1 MTATYKRWMLF
12 IDGENL
18 TIRAQKLAE
27 RQGVALDD
35 AKQFPVYRKNVYFW
49 PAGCIPY
56 HHQWTDRGYVAADA
70 ERCYYYTC
78 TQGDELKR
86 GKVHDALMQHGFSP
100 VVFHKP
106 KPDKKAKGVDIALTK
121 DMLMHAFFGNYEIAV
136 LVSGDGDYVP
146 VVEEIKRLGKR
157 VVVAFFTD
165 EGLNPELRRA
175 ADELYSLPL
184 CFKAAP

>member
-18 TIRAQKLAE
+18 TIRAQNLAE
-27 RQGVALDD
+27 KQGVALDD

-49 PAGCIPY
+49 PAGCKP
-56 HHQWTDRGYVAADA
+56 HLHAWTNRGYVAAYG

-78 TQGDELKR
+78 TPGDGLER
-86 GKVHDALMQHGFSP
+86 ERVHDALMECGFSP

-106 KPDKKAKGVDIALTK
+106 KSDKKAKGVDIALTK

-136 LVSGDGDYVP
+136 LVSGGQ
-146 VVEEIKRLGKR
+146 
-157 VVVAFFTD
+157 
-165 EGLNPELRRA
+165 
-175 ADELYSLPL
+175 SLP
-184 CFKAAP
+184 PQEGVGPGDR